1 MPRLSVPLLALA
13 ALVLAAVPAHGQR
26 IDPSPR
32 GSWEQDV
39 SGTTISVDYSRP
51 SVRGRTIFGDQ
62 VAFGEFWTPGANRVT
77 KLRFSR
83 DVTLQ
88 GHDLAAGAY
97 GLWVEARDSSDTW
110 RAMLTADTTLWH
122 APHLTE
128 DDGFLV
134 MEVPHEVVGLHQETL
149 EISLDSIRIQSA
161 LLRMHWG
168 QDRITL
174 DVGIDLGITF
184 TVSPEEAEPYVGSWT
199 REMLPWPEEELTR
212 RRAAAEEN
220 WSIEAFD
227 EWYRQQLDEPVEWRI
242 RHLESG
248 HLVADDGA
256 GPDFFTLLVPRGEG
270 FFVSGFLFRGEPA
283 FFDPREGNIIEFLP
297 GDEGRVT
304 EAEERD
310 GDGILRYRMTRT
322 PAPKVSRRGRESP

>member
-1 MPRLSVPLLALA
+1 MRFSAVALPTLV
-13 ALVLAAVPAHGQR
+13 ALWMVLGLTPGHAQR

-32 GSWEQDV
+32 GSWEQNV

-51 SVRGRTIFGDQ
+51 SVRGRTIFGGQ

-97 GLWVEARDSSDTW
+97 GLWVEASDSVATW

-134 MEVPHEVVGLHQETL
+134 MEVAHEVVDLHQETL
-149 EISLDSIRIQSA
+149 EISLDSLRIESA

-168 QDRITL
+168 RDRITL
-174 DVGIDLGITF
+174 DVGIDLGVTF
-184 TVSPEEAEPYVGSWT
+184 TVSSEEAEAYVGTWT
-199 REMLPWPEEELTR
+199 RDMLPWPEEELSR
-212 RRAAAEEN
+212 RRTAAQE
-220 WSIEAFD
+220 SGSVDAFD
-227 EWYRQQLDEPVEWRI
+227 EWYLGQLTEPVEWRI
-242 RHLESG
+242 EHLQSG
-248 HLVADDGA
+248 HLVADDGG
-256 GPDFFTLLVPRGEG
+256 GPEFYTLLVPRGEG
-270 FFVSGFLFRGEPA
+270 FFVSGYLFRGEPA
-283 FFDPREGNIIEFLP
+283 FFDPTEANLIEFLP
-297 GDEGRVT
+297 GENGRVT

-310 GDGILRYRMTRT
+310 ADGVLRYRMTRST
-322 PAPKVSRRGRESP
+322 SPRGGRR